1 MNKLKMSKLRMSR
14 INIYKKL
21 FLLLI
26 FTTFLSATGFKGTDG
41 DDDVYTQINKNMDVF
56 GKLYKEIMLDYVD
69 EIDGDKFMKAGIE
82 GMLGTLDPYTNFL
95 DESRK
100 DEIDLITTGKYGG
113 VGITVG
119 MKDSI
124 IIVTDILEGYSA
136 QKEGIR
142 RGDKI
147 IEIDGSSML
156 GRKVSDVRTYTRGE
170 PGTQLKIKV
179 LRGEKELDFTL
190 TRQEIQLK
198 NVSYKGTI
206 EDGIGYIK
214 LDRFSRYAENE
225 IIDAITEIK
234 AKGDVRGVILD
245 LRGNP
250 GGLLDAAIGILN
262 KFNNK
267 GDLLLTTKG
276 RKLDSERKYFATEN
290 PMLDKNVPLVVLID
304 EGSASASEIVAGAI
318 QDLDRGVLVGT
329 KSFGKGLV
337 QVFQPLSFGNQLK
350 ITNQKYFTPSGRWI
364 QSKNYFKENKYGVFK
379 PNPYFN
385 QKEFKTLNGRT
396 VLTEGG
402 ITPDFVVDVIKDN
415 ELLQALN
422 YEDMYYRYAAV
433 YTAENPDGSNFTMN
447 DGVLNGFLSYISTAD
462 FSFNTN
468 AERELAQLKKDTE
481 DKMYSEKVKS
491 YISLL
496 EGELKTEK
504 FKDFENS
511 KPVISQKLEAEILRR
526 YNKPEK
532 LVVEAGL
539 KDDLQLQEALRI
551 IKDRGLYNSLLEP
564 K

>member
-1 MNKLKMSKLRMSR
+1 MINLRKFHKLSL
-14 INIYKKL
+14 II
-21 FLLLI
+21 LI
-26 FTTFLSATGFKGTDG
+26 FISFTGASLPGGG
-41 DDDVYTQINKNMDVF
+41 DDDVYTQINRNMDVF

-119 MKDSI
+119 MKDSMI
-124 IIVTDILEGYSA
+124 VVTDILEGYSA

-147 IEIDGSSML
+147 IEIDGTSML
-156 GRKVSDVRTYTRGE
+156 GKKVGDVRTFTRGE
-170 PGTQLKIKV
+170 PGTQMRMKV
-179 LRGEKELDFTL
+179 LRGDKEVDFTL

-234 AKGDVRGVILD
+234 SKGDVKGVILD

-262 KFNNK
+262 KFTNK

-290 PMLDKNVPLVVLID
+290 PMLGSDVPLVVLID

-364 QSKNYFKENKYGVFK
+364 QAKNYFKENKYGVFK

-385 QKEFKTLNGRT
+385 QKEFRTIGGRI
-396 VLTEGG
+396 VFAEGG
-402 ITPDFVVDVIKDN
+402 ITPDQIIDVIKDN
-415 ELLQALN
+415 ELLEALN
-422 YEDMYYRYAAV
+422 YEDMYYRFAV
-433 YTAENPDGSNFTMN
+433 KYTEENPDGNSFVMN
-447 DGVLNGFLSYISTAD
+447 DDVLNRFLEFISTTD
-462 FSFNTN
+462 FAFNTS
-468 AERELAQLKKDTE
+468 AEQELAQLKKNADE
-481 DKMYSEKVKS
+481 KMYSEKVKS
-491 YISLL
+491 YIGLL
-496 EGELKTEK
+496 EGELKAEK
-504 FKDFENS
+504 FKDFESS
-511 KPVISQKLEAEILRR
+511 KPVIRQKLDLEIMRK

-532 LVVEAGL
+532 MIVETSA
-539 KDDLQLQEALRI
+539 KDDQQLQEALKI
-551 IKDRGLYNSLLEP
+551 IKDRGLYNSMLQP

>member
-1 MNKLKMSKLRMSR
+1 MIKLKTFHKLSL
-14 INIYKKL
+14 II
-21 FLLLI
+21 LI
-26 FTTFLSATGFKGTDG
+26 FFAFTGASLPGGG
-41 DDDVYTQINKNMDVF
+41 DDDVYTQINRNMDVF

-119 MKDSI
+119 MKDSMI
-124 IIVTDILEGYSA
+124 VVTDILEGYSA
-136 QKEGIR
+136 QKEGLR

-147 IEIDGSSML
+147 IEIDGTSML
-156 GRKVSDVRTYTRGE
+156 GKKVGDVRTYTRGE
-170 PGTQLKIKV
+170 PGTQMKMKV
-179 LRGEKELDFTL
+179 LRGEKEVDFNL

-225 IIDAITEIK
+225 IVDAITEIK
-234 AKGDVRGVILD
+234 AKGDVKGVILD

-262 KFNNK
+262 KFTNK

-290 PMLDKNVPLVVLID
+290 PMLGNDVPLVVLID

-364 QSKNYFKENKYGVFK
+364 QAKNYFKENKYGVFK

-385 QKEFKTLNGRT
+385 QKEFKTLGGRI
-396 VLTEGG
+396 VFAEGG
-402 ITPDFVVDVIKDN
+402 ITPDQVIDIIKDN
-415 ELLQALN
+415 ELLEALN
-422 YEDMYYRYAAV
+422 YEDMYYRFAV
-433 YTAENPDGSNFTMN
+433 KYTEENPDGNSFVMSDDIINR
-447 DGVLNGFLSYISTAD
+447 FLEFISTTD
-462 FSFNTN
+462 FAFNTS
-468 AERELAQLKKDTE
+468 AELELAQLKKNADE
-481 DKMYSEKVKS
+481 KMYSEKVKS
-491 YISLL
+491 YIGLL
-496 EGELKTEK
+496 EGELKAEK
-504 FKDFENS
+504 FKDFES
-511 KPVISQKLEAEILRR
+511 SRPVIRQKLELEIMRK

-532 LVVEAGL
+532 MIVELSA
-539 KDDLQLQEALRI
+539 KDDQQLQEALRI
-551 IKDRGLYNSLLEP
+551 IKDRGLYNSMLQP

>member
-1 MNKLKMSKLRMSR
+1 MSK
-14 INIYKKL
+14 IK
-21 FLLLI
+21 FLPRLTLI
-26 FTTFLSATGFKGTDG
+26 ITIFFVFTGARFSGDG

-100 DEIDLITTGKYGG
+100 DEVDLITTGKYGG

-119 MKDSI
+119 MKDSM
-124 IIVTDILEGYSA
+124 IVITDILDGYSA

-147 IEIDGSSML
+147 LDIDGTTML
-156 GRKVSDVRTYTRGE
+156 GKKVGDVRTYTRGE
-170 PGTQLKIKV
+170 PGTQMKMKV
-179 LRGEKELDFTL
+179 QRGDKEMDFTL

-225 IIDAITEIK
+225 IIDAINEIK
-234 AKGDVRGVILD
+234 SKGEVKGIILD

-262 KFNNK
+262 KFSNK

-290 PMLDKNVPLVVLID
+290 PMLNKDVALVVLID
-304 EGSASASEIVAGAI
+304 ENSASASEIVAGAI

-364 QSKNYFKENKYGVFK
+364 QAKNYFKENKYGVFK

-385 QKEFKTLNGRT
+385 QKEFKTLNGRI
-396 VLTEGG
+396 VYAEGG
-402 ITPDFVVDVIKDN
+402 ITPDQIVDVIKDN
-415 ELLQALN
+415 ELLEALN
-422 YEDMYYRYAAV
+422 YEDMYYRFAVKYA
-433 YTAENPDGSNFTMN
+433 EDNPDGNSFVMN
-447 DGVLNGFLSYISTAD
+447 DIVLGAFYNFITTAD

-468 AERELAQLKKDTE
+468 AERELAQLKKDTD

-491 YISLL
+491 YIGLL
-496 EGELKTEK
+496 EGELKAEK

-511 KPVISQKLEAEILRR
+511 KPLIRQKLESEILRR
-526 YNKPEK
+526 YNKPDK
-532 LVVEAGL
+532 VVVEASI
-539 KDDLQLQEALRI
+539 KDDQQLQEALRI
-551 IKDRGLYNSLLEP
+551 IKDRGLYNSMLEP

>member
-1 MNKLKMSKLRMSR
+1 MIKIKYLSR
-14 INIYKKL
+14 L
-21 FLLLI
+21 SLI
-26 FTTFLSATGFKGTDG
+26 LTVFIVFTGARFNGPGG

-113 VGITVG
+113 VGISVG
-119 MKDSI
+119 MKDSMI
-124 IIVTDILEGYSA
+124 IITDILDGYSA

-147 IEIDGSSML
+147 IEIDGTSML
-156 GRKVSDVRTYTRGE
+156 GKKVVDVRTYTRGE
-170 PGTQLKIKV
+170 PGTTMKMRV
-179 LRGEKELDFTL
+179 LRGDKEMEFTL

-225 IIDAITEIK
+225 IVDAITEIK
-234 AKGDVRGVILD
+234 AKGDVKGVILD

-262 KFNNK
+262 KFTNK

-290 PMLDKNVPLVVLID
+290 PMLGKDVPLVLLID
-304 EGSASASEIVAGAI
+304 ENSASASEIVAGAI

-364 QSKNYFKENKYGVFK
+364 QAKNYFKENKYGVFK

-385 QKEFKTLNGRT
+385 QKEFKTLGGRI
-396 VLTEGG
+396 VYAEGG
-402 ITPDFVVDVIKDN
+402 ITPDQIVDVIKDN
-415 ELLQALN
+415 ELLEALN
-422 YEDMYYRYAAV
+422 YEDMYYRYAVKFAE
-433 YTAENPDGSNFTMN
+433 ENPDGTNFVMN
-447 DGVLNGFLSYISTAD
+447 DIVLGQFFNYITTTD
-462 FSFNTN
+462 FSYNSS
-468 AERELAQLKKDTE
+468 AELELAQLKKETD

-491 YISLL
+491 YIGLL
-496 EGELKTEK
+496 EGELKSEK
-504 FKDFENS
+504 FKDYENS
-511 KPVISQKLEAEILRR
+511 KPIIRQKLESEILRR

-532 LVVEAGL
+532 LVVESAL
-539 KDDLQLQEALRI
+539 KDDQQLQEAIRI
-551 IKDRGLYNSLLEP
+551 IKDRGLYNSMLEP

>member
-1 MNKLKMSKLRMSR
+1 MIKFRKFHKLS
-14 INIYKKL
+14 
-21 FLLLI
+21 LI
-26 FTTFLSATGFKGTDG
+26 IFFFFAFTGASLPGGG
-41 DDDVYTQINKNMDVF
+41 DDDVYTQINRNMDVF

-119 MKDSI
+119 MKDSMI
-124 IIVTDILEGYSA
+124 VVTDILEGYSA
-136 QKEGIR
+136 QKEGLR

-147 IEIDGSSML
+147 IEIDGTSML
-156 GRKVSDVRTYTRGE
+156 GKKVGDVRTYTRGE
-170 PGTQLKIKV
+170 PGTQMKMKV
-179 LRGEKELDFTL
+179 LRGEKEMDFNL

-225 IIDAITEIK
+225 IVDAITEIK
-234 AKGDVRGVILD
+234 SKGDVKGVILD

-262 KFNNK
+262 KFTNK

-290 PMLDKNVPLVVLID
+290 PMIGNDVPLVVLID

-364 QSKNYFKENKYGVFK
+364 QAKNYFKENKYGVFK

-385 QKEFKTLNGRT
+385 QKEFKTIGGRI
-396 VLTEGG
+396 VFAEGG
-402 ITPDFVVDVIKDN
+402 ITPDQVIDIIKDN
-415 ELLQALN
+415 ELLEALN
-422 YEDMYYRYAAV
+422 YEDMYYKFAV
-433 YTAENPDGSNFTMN
+433 KFTEDNPDGSNFVMN
-447 DGVLNGFLSYISTAD
+447 DDVLNRFLEFISTTD
-462 FSFNTN
+462 FDFNTS
-468 AERELAQLKKDTE
+468 AELELAQLKKNAD

-491 YISLL
+491 YIGLL
-496 EGELKTEK
+496 EGELKAEK
-504 FKDFENS
+504 FKDFES
-511 KPVISQKLEAEILRR
+511 SRPVIRQKLELEIMRK

-532 LVVEAGL
+532 LIVELSA
-539 KDDLQLQEALRI
+539 KDDQQLQEALRI
-551 IKDRGLYNSLLEP
+551 VKDRGLYNSMLQP

>member
-26 FTTFLSATGFKGTDG
+26 FTTFLSVTGFKGTDG

-433 YTAENPDGSNFTMN
+433 YAAENPDGSNFTMN

>member
-1 MNKLKMSKLRMSR
+1 MSKLRMGR
-14 INIYKKL
+14 LNIYKKL

-26 FTTFLSATGFKGTDG
+26 FTTFLSVTGFKGADG

-119 MKDSI
+119 MKDSV

-170 PGTQLKIKV
+170 PGTQLRIKV
-179 LRGEKELDFTL
+179 LRGDKELDFTL

-225 IIDAITEIK
+225 IVDAITEIK
-234 AKGDVRGVILD
+234 AKGEVKGIILD

-433 YTAENPDGSNFTMN
+433 YAAENPDGTNFTMN
-447 DGVLNGFLSYISTAD
+447 DGVLSGFLNYISTAD
-462 FSFNTN
+462 FSYNTN

-504 FKDFENS
+504 FKDFESS

-539 KDDLQLQEALRI
+539 REDLQLQEALRI

>member
-1 MNKLKMSKLRMSR
+1 MIKFRKFHKLS
-14 INIYKKL
+14 
-21 FLLLI
+21 LI
-26 FTTFLSATGFKGTDG
+26 IFIFIAFTGASLPGGG
-41 DDDVYTQINKNMDVF
+41 DDDVYTQINRNMDVF

-119 MKDSI
+119 MKDSMI
-124 IIVTDILEGYSA
+124 VVTDILEGYSA
-136 QKEGIR
+136 QKEGLR

-147 IEIDGSSML
+147 IEIDGTSML
-156 GRKVSDVRTYTRGE
+156 GKKVGDVRTFTRGE
-170 PGTQLKIKV
+170 PGTQMKMKV
-179 LRGEKELDFTL
+179 LRGEKEMDFNL

-206 EDGIGYIK
+206 EDGVGYIK

-225 IIDAITEIK
+225 IVDAITEIK
-234 AKGDVRGVILD
+234 SKGDVKGVILD

-262 KFNNK
+262 KFTNK

-290 PMLDKNVPLVVLID
+290 PMLGNDVPLVVLID

-364 QSKNYFKENKYGVFK
+364 QAKNYFKENKYGVFK

-385 QKEFKTLNGRT
+385 QKEFRTIGGRI
-396 VLTEGG
+396 VFAEGG
-402 ITPDFVVDVIKDN
+402 ITPDQVIDVIKDN
-415 ELLQALN
+415 ELLEALN
-422 YEDMYYRYAAV
+422 YEDMYYRFAAK
-433 YTAENPDGSNFTMN
+433 YTEENPDGSNFVMN
-447 DGVLNGFLSYISTAD
+447 DDIINRFLEFISTTD
-462 FSFNTN
+462 FAFNTS
-468 AERELAQLKKDTE
+468 AELELAQLKKNAD

-491 YISLL
+491 YIGLL
-496 EGELKTEK
+496 EGELKAEK
-504 FKDFENS
+504 FKDFESS
-511 KPVISQKLEAEILRR
+511 KPVIRQKLELEIMRK

-532 LVVEAGL
+532 MIVELSA
-539 KDDLQLQEALRI
+539 KDDQQLQEALRI
-551 IKDRGLYNSLLEP
+551 IKDRGLYNSMLQP

>member
-1 MNKLKMSKLRMSR
+1 MIKFRYFHKLSL
-14 INIYKKL
+14 IV
-21 FLLLI
+21 LI
-26 FTTFLSATGFKGTDG
+26 FIAFTGASLPGGG
-41 DDDVYTQINKNMDVF
+41 DDDVYTQINRNMDVF

-119 MKDSI
+119 MKDSMI
-124 IIVTDILEGYSA
+124 VVTDILEGYSA
-136 QKEGIR
+136 QKEGLR

-147 IEIDGSSML
+147 IEIDGTSML
-156 GRKVSDVRTYTRGE
+156 GKKVGDVRTYTRGE
-170 PGTQLKIKV
+170 PGTQMKMKV
-179 LRGEKELDFTL
+179 LRGEKEVDFNL

-225 IIDAITEIK
+225 IVDAITEIK
-234 AKGDVRGVILD
+234 AKGDVKGVVLD

-262 KFNNK
+262 KFTNK

-290 PMLDKNVPLVVLID
+290 PMLGNDVPLVVLID

-364 QSKNYFKENKYGVFK
+364 QAKNYFKENKYGVFK

-385 QKEFKTLNGRT
+385 QKEFKTLGGRI
-396 VLTEGG
+396 VFAEGG
-402 ITPDFVVDVIKDN
+402 ITPDQVIDVIKDN
-415 ELLQALN
+415 ELLEALN
-422 YEDMYYRYAAV
+422 YEDMYYRFAV
-433 YTAENPDGSNFTMN
+433 KYTEENPDGNSFVMN
-447 DGVLNGFLSYISTAD
+447 DNVLNMFLEFISTTEFA
-462 FSFNTN
+462 FNTS
-468 AERELAQLKKDTE
+468 AELELAQLKKNADE
-481 DKMYSEKVKS
+481 KMYSEKVKS
-491 YISLL
+491 YIGLL
-496 EGELKTEK
+496 EGELKAEK
-504 FKDFENS
+504 FKDFESS
-511 KPVISQKLEAEILRR
+511 KPVIRQKLEIEILRK

-532 LVVEAGL
+532 MIVELSA
-539 KDDLQLQEALRI
+539 KDDQQLQEAIRI
-551 IKDRGLYNSLLEP
+551 IKDKGLYNSMLQP

>member
-1 MNKLKMSKLRMSR
+1 MIKFRKFHKLS
-14 INIYKKL
+14 
-21 FLLLI
+21 LI
-26 FTTFLSATGFKGTDG
+26 IFIFIAFTGASLPGGG
-41 DDDVYTQINKNMDVF
+41 DDDVYTQINRNMDVF

-119 MKDSI
+119 MKDSMI
-124 IIVTDILEGYSA
+124 VVTDILEGYSA
-136 QKEGIR
+136 QKEGLR

-147 IEIDGSSML
+147 IEIDGTSML
-156 GRKVSDVRTYTRGE
+156 GKKVGDVRTFTRGE
-170 PGTQLKIKV
+170 PGTQMKMKV
-179 LRGEKELDFTL
+179 LRGEKEMDFNL

-225 IIDAITEIK
+225 IVDAITEIK
-234 AKGDVRGVILD
+234 SKGDVKGVILD

-262 KFNNK
+262 KFTNK

-290 PMLDKNVPLVVLID
+290 PMLGNDVPLVVLID

-364 QSKNYFKENKYGVFK
+364 QAKNYFKENKYGVFK

-385 QKEFKTLNGRT
+385 QKEFRTIGGRI
-396 VLTEGG
+396 VFAEGG
-402 ITPDFVVDVIKDN
+402 ITPDQVIDVIKDN
-415 ELLQALN
+415 ELLEALN
-422 YEDMYYRYAAV
+422 YEDMYYRFAAK
-433 YTAENPDGSNFTMN
+433 YTEENPDGSNFVMN
-447 DGVLNGFLSYISTAD
+447 DDIINRFLEFISTTD
-462 FSFNTN
+462 FAFNTS
-468 AERELAQLKKDTE
+468 AELELAQLKKNAD

-491 YISLL
+491 YIGLL
-496 EGELKTEK
+496 EGELKAEK
-504 FKDFENS
+504 FKDFESS
-511 KPVISQKLEAEILRR
+511 KPVIRQNLELEIMRK

-532 LVVEAGL
+532 MIVELSA
-539 KDDLQLQEALRI
+539 KDDQQLQEALRI
-551 IKDRGLYNSLLEP
+551 IKDRGLYNSMLQP

>member
-1 MNKLKMSKLRMSR
+1 MINLKKIQKLLALLM
-14 INIYKKL
+14 I
-21 FLLLI
+21 FLA
-26 FTTFLSATGFKGTDG
+26 FTGASVPSGG
-41 DDDVYTQINKNMDVF
+41 DDDVYTQINRNMDVF

-100 DEIDLITTGKYGG
+100 DEIDLLTTGKYGG

-119 MKDSI
+119 MKDSMI
-124 IIVTDILEGYSA
+124 IITDILEGYSA
-136 QKEGIR
+136 QREGVK

-147 IEIDGSSML
+147 VEIDGTSML
-156 GRKVSDVRTYTRGE
+156 GKKASDVRAFTRGE
-170 PGTQLKIKV
+170 AGTKMKMKV
-179 LRGEKELDFTL
+179 LRGDREIEYTL

-198 NVSYKGTI
+198 NIGYKGTI

-225 IIDAITEIK
+225 MIDAITELK
-234 AKGDVRGVILD
+234 SKGDVKGIILD

-262 KFNNK
+262 KFTNK

-290 PMLDKNVPLVVLID
+290 PMLNSDVSLVVLID
-304 EGSASASEIVAGAI
+304 EGSASASEIVAGAV

-364 QSKNYFKENKYGVFK
+364 QAKNYFKENKYGVFK

-385 QKEFKTLNGRT
+385 QRDFKTIGGRV
-396 VLTEGG
+396 VLAEGG
-402 ITPDFVVDVIKDN
+402 ITPDVVVDIIKAN
-415 ELLQALN
+415 ELLEALN
-422 YEDMYYRYAAV
+422 YEDMYFKFAEK
-433 YTAENPDGSNFTMN
+433 YTTDNPGGANFVMTDDIMSR
-447 DGVLNGFLSYISTAD
+447 FLEFISTTE
-462 FSFNTN
+462 FEFNTT
-468 AERELAQLKKDTE
+468 AERELAQLKKDTDE
-481 DKMYSEKVKS
+481 KMYSEKVKS
-491 YISLL
+491 YIGLL
-496 EGELKTEK
+496 EGELKAEK
-504 FKDFENS
+504 FKDFESS
-511 KPVISQKLEAEILRR
+511 KPVIRQKLEVEILRK

-532 LVVEAGL
+532 EIVEASA
-539 KDDLQLQEALRI
+539 KDDQQLQEALRI
-551 IKDRGLYNSLLEP
+551 IKDRGLYNSMLQP

>member
-26 FTTFLSATGFKGTDG
+26 FTTFLSVTGFKGADG

-415 ELLQALN
+415 ELLQALS

-433 YTAENPDGSNFTMN
+433 YAAENPDGSNFTMN